1 MNILE
6 FLAVMIF
13 VTDYKHYKKHMR
25 VFRGIRIVFG
35 IIKLV

>member
-6 FLAVMIF
+6 FLALMILIS
-13 VTDYKHYKKHMR
+13 DYKNYKKHMK

-35 IIKLV
+35 IIKLI